1 MPEKVASIANLQEYF
16 ASNIIPGNDQLLLNN
31 PSKKMKNFMAKK
43 QSRASETIIEEQQSV
58 HTSVNEENAGR
69 NLDITKTKN
78 KYPST

>member
-1 MPEKVASIANLQEYF
+1 
-16 ASNIIPGNDQLLLNN
+16 
-31 PSKKMKNFMAKK
+31 MKNFMAKK

>member
-1 MPEKVASIANLQEYF
+1 MASIANLQEYF

-31 PSKKMKNFMAKK
+31 PSKKMKNFMVKK